1 MIKLQDM
8 LIDNLFSCDFWSMI
22 SKVQERSHC
31 FYKTKKDSQMSTR
44 QTVSDPA
51 RWNNTPQSQIFVS
64 LINEKQKYVLLLL
77 SLIKKTR
84 MEMEMFYRWES
95 SKLVSPAQAPVSH
108 RPWSDLGLT

>member
-1 MIKLQDM
+1 
-8 LIDNLFSCDFWSMI
+8 MI

-31 FYKTKKDSQMSTR
+31 FYKTKKDSQVSTR

-64 LINEKQKYVLLLL
+64 LINELKQKYLLLLL

-108 RPWSDLGLT
+108 RLRSDLGLT